1 MQGTAS
7 AVDKSRP
14 GRTSIA
20 HLPDRGVVGVTGPDA
35 EQLLQGLVTQDM
47 ARLGEGAAIYAGL
60 LSPQGKIL
68 FDFFV
73 VRTPDGL
80 LIEVAADKAADLIKR
95 LTMYRL
101 RAKVTFTDRTG
112 DMRVLVAWGAGTDV
126 HPSARSAVAFAD
138 PRLHELGVRMLVS
151 AQDAEGLL
159 KSGAVSAQ
167 DWHAHR
173 IALGVP
179 EGGKDFAYGDAFP
192 HEADMDQL
200 NGVSFEKGCY
210 VGQEVVSRMQHRGTA
225 RKRVVI
231 VTGDREIAG
240 GAAISAG
247 GAPIGSVGGSAG
259 QTALALLRL
268 DRAAEATG
276 KGETLFAGDVPVAIM
291 KPSWAH
297 FDLVP
302 RKPAGDDL

>member
-14 GRTSIA
+14 GPGGLA
-20 HLPDRGVVGVTGPDA
+20 LLPDRAVVAVTGPDA
-35 EQLLQGLVTQDM
+35 EHLLQGLVTQDL
-47 ARLGEGAAIYAGL
+47 ARLGEAAAIYAGL

-73 VRTPDGL
+73 ARAADGF
-80 LIEVAADKAADLIKR
+80 LIEVAADKAAELIKR
-95 LTMYRL
+95 LTLYRL
-101 RAKVTFTDRTG
+101 RAKVTFVDHTDDR
-112 DMRVLVAWGAGTDV
+112 RVLVAWGAAAATLQPGPDGI
-126 HPSARSAVAFAD
+126 AFVD
-138 PRLHELGVRMLVS
+138 PRLPELGVRLLVP
-151 AQDAEGLL
+151 AQDADRLL
-159 KSGAVSAQ
+159 EAGAASAA

-179 EGGKDFAYGDAFP
+179 EGGKDFAFGDAFP

-200 NGVSFEKGCY
+200 NGVSFAKGCY

-231 VTGDREIAG
+231 VTASEDIAG
-240 GAAISAG
+240 GAGIMAA

-259 QTALALLRL
+259 RTALALLRL

-276 KGETLFAGDVPVAIM
+276 KGETLLAGTTPVSIV
-291 KPSWAH
+291 KPAWAH

-302 RKPAGDDL
+302 RKPAVDDL

>member
-7 AVDKSRP
+7 AVDKSHA
-14 GRTSIA
+14 GRTWTA
-20 HLPDRGVVGVTGPDA
+20 LLPDRAVVAVTGADA
-35 EQLLQGLVTQDM
+35 EPLLQGLVTQDL
-47 ARLGEGAAIYAGL
+47 ARLGAAEAIYAGL

-73 VRTPDGL
+73 VRAADGL
-80 LIEVAADKAADLIKR
+80 LIEVAADKAGDLVKR
-95 LTMYRL
+95 LAMYRL
-101 RAKVTFTDRTG
+101 RAKVQFADRSG
-112 DMRVLVAWGAGTDV
+112 DMRVLVTWGEGAGAAGAG
-126 HPSARSAVAFAD
+126 PGAVAFVD
-138 PRLHELGVRMLVS
+138 PRLPELGVRTLLP
-151 AQDAEGLL
+151 APDADSRVGDGL
-159 KSGAVSAQ
+159 ASAQ

-179 EGGKDFAYGDAFP
+179 EGGKDFAFGDAFP

-200 NGVSFEKGCY
+200 NGVSFEKGCD

-231 VTGDREIAG
+231 VTADQDIAC
-240 GAAISAG
+240 GAGVTAG

-259 QTALALLRL
+259 RTALALLRL
-268 DRAAEATG
+268 DRAAEANT
-276 KGETLFAGDVPVAIM
+276 KGERLLAGETPVAIV
-291 KPSWAH
+291 KPAWAH

-302 RKPAGDDL
+302 KKPAGDDL